1 MTEGNAISALQK
13 VLDEINELP
22 KTHPNCYTND
32 GIYVRESA
40 ILWVLDRNIRE
51 LQEQEETK

>member
-1 MTEGNAISALQK
+1 MSEGKAISALQK

-22 KTHPNCYTND
+22 NTNPECLYNQ
-32 GIYVRESA
+32 GIYIRTSA
-40 ILWVLDRNIRE
+40 ILWILDKNIRE